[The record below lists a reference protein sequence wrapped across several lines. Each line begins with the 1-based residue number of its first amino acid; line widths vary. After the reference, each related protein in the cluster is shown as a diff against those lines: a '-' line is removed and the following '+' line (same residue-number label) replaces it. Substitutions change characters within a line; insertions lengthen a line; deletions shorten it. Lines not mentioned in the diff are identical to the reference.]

1 MVNDRTNPISISEF
15 QKLMDTLYGS
25 RDNQRGISKTLLWF
39 FSEIGELSEA
49 IRLNDKQMIEEEMA
63 DVFAWLSS
71 LANILNIDLEK
82 AVEKKYPLNCP
93 KCFKSPCECPFE

>member
-1 MVNDRTNPISISEF
+1 MMNDRINPLSISEF

-25 RDNQRGISKTLLWF
+25 RDNQRGILKTLLWF

-49 IRLNDKQMIEEEMA
+49 IRLNNKQMIEEEMA

-82 AVEKKYPLNCP
+82 AVEKKYPFNCP